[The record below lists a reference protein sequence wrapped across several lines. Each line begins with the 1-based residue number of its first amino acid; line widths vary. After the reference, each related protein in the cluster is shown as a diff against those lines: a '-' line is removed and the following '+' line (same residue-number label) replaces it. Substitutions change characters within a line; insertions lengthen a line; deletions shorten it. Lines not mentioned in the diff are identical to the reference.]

1 MAMNQKHMKKIRWLL
16 LLTLAA
22 LPLFFLPSFFTN
34 LKLEALL
41 RKNTIENC
49 LTFTYGGGRT
59 LKCYNGNPDHPDS
72 ISYVFLPSFA
82 DMAQIG
88 VETIADRVD
97 FTGGAENGT
106 ITVHAGEPASCSF
119 ETGVPY
125 RTSFRNSTGKEIGSE
140 TIIFLKSG
148 KLPTMYV
155 TTETGSMDKL
165 DADKTYKEKGAF
177 EFLDTEGNPVF
188 TGDLR
193 SISGRGNQ
201 TFTFEKKSYQINLK
215 IPVDFM
221 GMGTSDT
228 WILLSNVY
236 DPAYIRNRL
245 TYEMA
250 LQAGMAGSP
259 KSEYVDV
266 YFNGAYA
273 GMYQLCEKVEIG
285 ENRLEIANLE
295 MQNRALNGEKLDY
308 ADTFILEDGKGKGT
322 VLVKNPPDI
331 TGGYLIEHDYGEK
344 YDEVT
349 SGFRTDAGE
358 CFTLKNPSHASPEEI
373 SYIRGIM
380 QEIEDAIQTED
391 GYHPVT
397 GRHYTEYID
406 LESWADKYLVEEITR
421 NNGGGSTSSYFYKPQ
436 DTISTKVYGGPVWD
450 YDKGYGNA
458 YGYNQNTRDLAF
470 LTLHA
475 VYTNWFYY
483 LYGHE
488 DFVEAVKKEYREK
501 FADYLTEMAEGKAD
515 EYLLAIA
522 ESAVL
527 DRARFSHVYRS
538 FGEDAP
544 DYMAQAQEV
553 KQFILERKAFLDE
566 VWLEDAEICIVH
578 FKDENG
584 DGNRSIGV
592 KKGECIQAF
601 PSDEWETREF
611 LGWKME
617 GTEEYLTLQTPITE
631 ELTVYAT
638 WKTDG

>member
-16 LLTLAA
+16 LLTLAV

-97 FTGGAENGT
+97 FTGGTENGT

-125 RTSFRNSTGKEIGSE
+125 RTSFLNSTGKEIGNK

-259 KSEYVDV
+259 KSEYIDV

-273 GMYQLCEKVEIG
+273 GMYQLCEKVEIA
-285 ENRLEIANLE
+285 ENRLEIADLE

-322 VLVKNPPDI
+322 VLAKNPPDI
-331 TGGYLIEHDYGEK
+331 TGGYLI
-344 YDEVT
+344 
-349 SGFRTDAGE
+349 
-358 CFTLKNPSHASPEEI
+358 
-373 SYIRGIM
+373 
-380 QEIEDAIQTED
+380 
-391 GYHPVT
+391 
-397 GRHYTEYID
+397 
-406 LESWADKYLVEEITR
+406 
-421 NNGGGSTSSYFYKPQ
+421 
-436 DTISTKVYGGPVWD
+436 
-450 YDKGYGNA
+450 
-458 YGYNQNTRDLAF
+458 
-470 LTLHA
+470 
-475 VYTNWFYY
+475 
-483 LYGHE
+483 
-488 DFVEAVKKEYREK
+488 
-501 FADYLTEMAEGKAD
+501 
-515 EYLLAIA
+515 
-522 ESAVL
+522 
-527 DRARFSHVYRS
+527 
-538 FGEDAP
+538 
-544 DYMAQAQEV
+544 
-553 KQFILERKAFLDE
+553 
-566 VWLEDAEICIVH
+566 
-578 FKDENG
+578 
-584 DGNRSIGV
+584 
-592 KKGECIQAF
+592 
-601 PSDEWETREF
+601 
-611 LGWKME
+611 
-617 GTEEYLTLQTPITE
+617 
-631 ELTVYAT
+631 
-638 WKTDG
+638 